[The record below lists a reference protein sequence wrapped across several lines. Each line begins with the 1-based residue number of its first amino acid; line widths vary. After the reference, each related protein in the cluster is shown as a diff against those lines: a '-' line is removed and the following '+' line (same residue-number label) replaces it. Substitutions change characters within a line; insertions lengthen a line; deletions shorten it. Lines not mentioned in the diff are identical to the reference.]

1 MVGCGRA
8 AIGRDAAGVRR
19 RGVPFMPELPEVEVV
34 RRGLQRSVVG
44 HVVRDVRVR
53 EPRLRWPVPADLPRS
68 MAGQALATVE
78 RRAKYLLFGFERG
91 TLIVHLG
98 MSGNF
103 RFLPAREAALPAPAR
118 HDHVDIA
125 FEHGTLR
132 YHDPRR
138 FGTML
143 WHSSSAGPAQSHRL
157 LAGLG
162 AEPLSDDFDGETLYR
177 ATRSRRVAIKPLL
190 VSGAVVAGVGN
201 IYASESLFRA
211 GIRPTT
217 LAHRIGLP
225 RCRRLAVAIR
235 ETLVDAI
242 EHGGSTLRDF
252 VSSEGEAGCY
262 QHESFVYGR
271 EGAPC
276 RVCGTPV
283 RALRQQQR
291 STFYCPRCQR

>member
-1 MVGCGRA
+1 
-8 AIGRDAAGVRR
+8 
-19 RGVPFMPELPEVEVV
+19 MPELPEVEIV
-34 RRGLQRSVVG
+34 RRGLQRNVVG
-44 HVVRDVRVR
+44 HTVREVRVR
-53 EPRLRWPVPADLPRS
+53 EPRLRWPVPADLTRR
-68 MAGQALATVE
+68 MAGQALASVE

-103 RFLPAREAALPAPAR
+103 RFLPARDAGPPAPAL

-143 WHSSSAGPAQSHRL
+143 WHSSSDGPAQSHRL
-157 LAGLG
+157 LARL
-162 AEPLSDDFDGETLYR
+162 AVEPLSAGFDGETLYC
-177 ATRSRRVAIKPLL
+177 ATRTRSAAIKPLL
-190 VSGAVVAGVGN
+190 VGGTIVVGVGN

-217 LAHRIGLP
+217 PAHRIGLP
-225 RCRRLAVAIR
+225 RYERLAVAIR
-235 ETLVDAI
+235 ETLVEAI

-262 QHESFVYGR
+262 QHQSLVYGR

-276 RVCGTPV
+276 RVCGEPV

-291 STFYCPRCQR
+291 STFYCPRCQH